1 MRKLNQRL
9 ALTSLGALAVLAA
22 ATCAAPDSGGDSAA
36 AVALADEFVDAYFD
50 AFPQTASLSGASGVG
65 HSRLPDNTHTGVL
78 AWQETEDD
86 LLRRAEALSL
96 DAIRDPAA
104 RGTYGFLVSWLE
116 NSIGWRACRM
126 EVWNVSPT
134 WTGWQSEFALLS
146 SVQPVATEADHQAAL
161 DRFGQLPRYLDREI
175 EALRLGLADGY
186 SAPRVNVES
195 VIRQMDDLL
204 AAETSASPFVNMAS
218 EEGDFRTALEELET
232 AGIRPAIRRYR
243 DFLATEYLPA
253 ARTEIGVSANPNGAA
268 CYQAAIRYHATVDIT
283 PQEVHDI
290 GLREMAKIRVEMGTI
305 GARSFETD
313 DVAVLLQRL
322 KSDERYLFAS
332 REEMVERA
340 EAAVERAKA
349 AVPEWFG
356 IVPHA
361 EVVVEPYPAFQEQS
375 APGGFYNP
383 PAEDGSRP
391 GIYLINTFRAEE
403 QPIAGLEST
412 AFHETYA
419 GHHLQGAI
427 ALERTDLH
435 AISRYFYLSGFGE
448 GWGLYSE
455 RLADE
460 MGLYTSDVD
469 RMGLLS
475 AEAHRAG
482 RLVVDTGM
490 HALGWSRQE
499 AIDYLLANTA
509 LSEAL
514 ATAEIDRYI
523 AVPGQATS
531 YMLGNLEIR
540 RLRAEAEA
548 RMGDRFDI
556 RAFHDRVL
564 EDGPVPLSML
574 AEKIEAWI
582 ESD

>member
-1 MRKLNQRL
+1 MPKLSQRL
-9 ALTSLGALAVLAA
+9 APAALGVIASLLTTS
-22 ATCAAPDSGGDSAA
+22 CAAPTSDGAA
-36 AVALADEFVDAYFD
+36 AVALADEFVQAYFV
-50 AFPQTASLSGASGVG
+50 AFPHTASLSGASEADNA
-65 HSRLPDNTHTGVL
+65 RLPDNSDAAIQ
-78 AWQETEDD
+78 AWQATEDD
-86 LLRRAEALSL
+86 LLRRALALAS
-96 DAIRDPAA
+96 DDIQEPAA
-104 RGTYGFLVSWLE
+104 RGTYGFLVSWLK
-116 NSIGWRACRM
+116 NSVAWRECRM
-126 EVWNVSPT
+126 EAWNVSPT
-134 WTGWQSEFALLS
+134 WTGWQSEFALLAN
-146 SVQPVATEADHQAAL
+146 VQPVATEADQQAAL
-161 DRFGQLPRYLDREI
+161 ERFGQLPTYLDREV
-175 EALRLGLADGY
+175 EALRRGLADGY

-195 VIRQMDDLL
+195 VIRQMDGLL
-204 AAETSASPFVNMAS
+204 TAEVSASPFVNMAS
-218 EEGDFRTALEELET
+218 EAGAFRTALEELES
-232 AGIRPAIRRYR
+232 AEIRPAIMRYR
-243 DFLATEYLPA
+243 EFLAQEYLPA

-268 CYQAAIRYHATVDIT
+268 CYQAAIRYHATVDLT

-290 GLREMAKIRVEMGTI
+290 GLREMSKIHEEMGTI
-305 GARSFETD
+305 GERSFGTA
-313 DVAVLLQRL
+313 DVPTVLELL
-322 KSDERYLFAS
+322 KSDRRYLFTS
-332 REEMVERA
+332 REEMVARA

-356 IVPHA
+356 IVPRSQ
-361 EVVVEPYPAFQEQS
+361 VVVEPYPPFQEQS

-391 GIYLINTFRAEE
+391 GIYLINTFRADE

-412 AFHETYA
+412 AFHETYT

-427 ALERTDLH
+427 ALEQTDLH
-435 AISRYFYLSGFGE
+435 PISRYFYLSGFGE

-490 HALGWSRQE
+490 HALGWSRQD

-514 ATAEIDRYI
+514 STAEIDRYI

-548 RMGDRFDI
+548 RMGDGFDI
-556 RAFHDRVL
+556 RAFHDRIL
-564 EDGPVPLSML
+564 EGGPLPLSML

-582 ESD
+582 EGS